1 MALFISSNIHQG
13 DEIFSVQS
21 SGKQCALKA
30 MSLSPLSFGFMHY
43 SIETPVPRPPGK
55 GGEFNILTM
64 LNIGNSPVTRGI

>member
-30 MSLSPLSFGFMHY
+30 MSLSPLSFGF
-43 SIETPVPRPPGK
+43 IVLL
-55 GGEFNILTM
+55 F
-64 LNIGNSPVTRGI
+64 

>member
-30 MSLSPLSFGFMHY
+30 MSLSPLSFGFMH
-43 SIETPVPRPPGK
+43 
-55 GGEFNILTM
+55 
-64 LNIGNSPVTRGI
+64 